1 MSGAVGQTL
10 VVLRSG
16 FAARFALVAGA
27 GLCIAIVAGCG
38 GRAERVTG
46 LDVRCESVP
55 AGEISGQPGEIAA
68 GTDIIE
74 ASLQLD
80 DGQWVATWKLA
91 GDHTDVASF
100 AEASGWTIGLLA
112 PDEEGAYAIEVR
124 QDDSGLRG
132 SVAGGGPSLNS
143 ADRDAVTASADGDV
157 VTARLPLEAMSEVE
171 VDWGWNAQSF
181 SGDPLAGGLHTDRCF
196 ANSTTEPLKASGT
209 VTPSS

>member
-1 MSGAVGQTL
+1 
-10 VVLRSG
+10 
-16 FAARFALVAGA
+16 
-27 GLCIAIVAGCG
+27 
-38 GRAERVTG
+38 
-46 LDVRCESVP
+46 VP
-55 AGEISGQPGEIAA
+55 GGEIAGQPGEVAA

-80 DGQWVATWKLA
+80 GGQWVATWKLA

-100 AEASGWTIGLLA
+100 AEASGWTIALLA

-132 SVAGGGPSLNS
+132 SVAGAGPSLKS

-157 VTARLPLEAMSEVE
+157 VTARLPLEAMAEVE

-181 SGDPLAGGLHTDRCF
+181 SGDPLAGGVHTDRCF
-196 ANSTTEPLKASGT
+196 ASSTTEPLKASGT

>member
-1 MSGAVGQTL
+1 MGQTL

-16 FAARFALVAGA
+16 FAVRFAVVVGV
-27 GLCIAIVAGCG
+27 GLCVAAVAGCG

-55 AGEISGQPGEIAA
+55 GGEIAGQPGGVAA

-100 AEASGWTIGLLA
+100 VEASGWSIGLLA
-112 PDEEGAYAIEVR
+112 PDEEGAYAITVR
-124 QDDSGLRG
+124 QDDAGLSGRV
-132 SVAGGGPSLNS
+132 SGGGPSLKS
-143 ADRDAVTASADGDV
+143 ADSDAVTVSADGDV

-181 SGDPLAGGLHTDRCF
+181 SGDPFAGGLHSDRCF
-196 ANSTTEPLKASGT
+196 ANSTTEPLQVSGM